1 MMTSNIFNDIPEY
14 APTELFKTLIKH
26 PSCRIE
32 RIVSYGQSSPE
43 GFWYDQTWD
52 EWVLLLQGA
61 ATLDLDGDVVAL
73 RPGDHKFIPAG
84 VRHRVQQTAL
94 NQPTIWL
101 AVHMDGAT
109 AP

>member
-1 MMTSNIFNDIPEY
+1 MTTTNIFSDIPEN
-14 APTELFKTLIKH
+14 AAAEVITTLIDR
-26 PSCRIE
+26 PPCRIE

-43 GFWYDQTWD
+43 GFWYNQAWD

-73 RPGDHKFIPAG
+73 RPGDHKLIPAG
-84 VRHRVQQTAL
+84 VRHRVLQTAL
-94 NQPTIWL
+94 DQPTIWL
-101 AVHMDGAT
+101 AVHMGEAT